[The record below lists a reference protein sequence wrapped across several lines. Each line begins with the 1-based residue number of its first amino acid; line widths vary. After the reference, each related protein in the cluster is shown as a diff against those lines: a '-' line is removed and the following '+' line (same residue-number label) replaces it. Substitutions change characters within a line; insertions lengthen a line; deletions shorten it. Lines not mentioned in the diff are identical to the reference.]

1 MEDEN
6 NLDAFKK
13 SLVYQLRLMVTRIKG
28 LLKESKDIDRKE
40 LLEECSKEVRII
52 KKIIKEIDDDKLE
65 YRNNFCI
72 TVRLETK
79 VLNSINFCFE
89 NLRYTVTNDKLTI
102 AYSKLVD
109 FHLYLLDFIE
119 KSSKNNKA

>member
-102 AYSKLVD
+102 AYSKLVA

>member
-102 AYSKLVD
+102 AYLKLIG